1 MEVIFHDSVRYSMSI
16 KGIFK
21 IDNIQVSREEID
33 IIRRYRTLLN
43 IEKEFLRNMLGIEED
58 TEDGEVDDN

>member
-1 MEVIFHDSVRYSMSI
+1 MEIIFHDSVRYSMSI
-16 KGIFK
+16 KDIFK
-21 IDNIQVSREEID
+21 IDNIQVSREEVD
-33 IIRRYRTLLN
+33 IIRRYRTLLD